1 VSTSSWTVIE
11 PGRSGCLSEVRPQGC
26 NDEPGRWR
34 FHIELSMLG
43 LGSWN
48 LGGVMFSGDMKG
60 SGIPPMVS
68 LEDETEVC
76 AADES

>member
-1 VSTSSWTVIE
+1 
-11 PGRSGCLSEVRPQGC
+11 
-26 NDEPGRWR
+26 
-34 FHIELSMLG
+34 
-43 LGSWN
+43 
-48 LGGVMFSGDMKG
+48 MFSGDMKG